1 MKNII
6 FPPASAER
14 RRNVPVIGTHLVME
28 REALILRAR
37 AEHAKLAALYAAD
50 ESERNDFEGRARA
63 YEAHARE
70 LEDSL
75 EGWRT

>member
-1 MKNII
+1 MKTII
-6 FPPASAER
+6 VPPASGER
-14 RRNVPVIGTHLVME
+14 RRKVPVIGTRFVME

-50 ESERNDFEGRARA
+50 ETERSDCEGRARA

-75 EGWRT
+75 DGWRI